1 MNHDDP
7 KRATD
12 AEWSDLEPAE
22 QARQLFADSLLER
35 LHQGADPQLQD
46 KLRSAFER
54 LEDPAPTGNV
64 LSFTRGFGR
73 QLAAA
78 ASLIVGLG
86 VLLFLIGGPGAS
98 SAEAM
103 LERARANASGGGL
116 RSFEILR
123 EWPSLEAEKRIGL
136 LHLGESGEFSVVI
149 EGDYG
154 PCRMG
159 RRGGEHWKHG
169 PMERFGSRGD
179 RRREEEPGAA
189 PPDDR
194 PLRHE
199 RPGGPGGPG
208 GPGPGDDPRGPLT
221 DWLDTN
227 GVELPYA
234 TLEEMVGLFD
244 EGYALEV
251 SSVRTAD
258 GDVRERLIAV
268 AEGEGQAS
276 FPPRPDRIELL
287 LGRAETGIEELRLYW
302 NDVPRFGRRPWE
314 SGRPSKDEGDDPE
327 GRDRESRGDRRPPWG
342 SKSRED
348 FNEFLCKRHPEWVGP
363 DGQFDFE
370 AKHRAEFAETRER
383 MGFAE
388 SVTYEQ
394 FKQADRER
402 SIVLR
407 LLDEAPPAAVF
418 EPVELEAATD
428 AR

>member
-1 MNHDDP
+1 MNHDEP
-7 KRATD
+7 KRAND
-12 AEWSDLEPAE
+12 AEWADLEPAE

-46 KLRSAFER
+46 KLRAAFDQ
-54 LEDPAPTGNV
+54 LEEPAPAGNV
-64 LSFTRGFGR
+64 PSFTRGFGR

-103 LERARANASGGGL
+103 LERARANASSGEL

-123 EWPSLEAEKRIGL
+123 EWPSLNAEKRIGL
-136 LHLGESGEFSVVI
+136 LHLGESGEYSVVI

-169 PMERFGSRGD
+169 PMERFGGRGGE
-179 RRREEEPGAA
+179 RREDPRGEPERSER
-189 PPDDR
+189 PDH
-194 PLRHE
+194 PV
-199 RPGGPGGPG
+199 RPGGRGSGG
-208 GPGPGDDPRGPLT
+208 DPRGPLT
-221 DWLDTN
+221 DWLNTN

-244 EGYALEV
+244 EGYTLEV
-251 SSVRTAD
+251 VSVRTAD
-258 GDVRERLIAV
+258 GDVREGLIAV
-268 AEGEGQAS
+268 AEGEAAES
-276 FPPRPDRIELL
+276 FPPRPDRIELQ

-302 NDVPRFGRRPWE
+302 SDAPRFGRRSGDSGRRNKGEREDNDGHDRGPRGGDRRSPWE
-314 SGRPSKDEGDDPE
+314 SMS
-327 GRDRESRGDRRPPWG
+327 S
-342 SKSRED
+342 ED
-348 FNEFLCKRHPEWVGP
+348 FNAFLSKRHPEWVGP

-370 AKHRAEFAETRER
+370 GLREAKFSKMRGRL
-383 MGFAE
+383 GLPD

-394 FKQADRER
+394 FKEADSER

-407 LLDEAPPAAVF
+407 LLDEAPSAEVF
-418 EPVELEAATD
+418 EPVEIEPATD

>member
-1 MNHDDP
+1 MNHDES
-7 KRATD
+7 KRAND
-12 AEWSDLEPAE
+12 AEWADLEPAE

-35 LHQGADPQLQD
+35 LHQGADPRLQD
-46 KLRSAFER
+46 KLRSAFDQ
-54 LEDPAPTGNV
+54 LEDPAPGDNV

-103 LERARANASGGGL
+103 LERARANAAGGGL

-123 EWPSLEAEKRIGL
+123 EWPSLDAEKRIGL
-136 LHLGESGEFSVVI
+136 LHLGESGEYSVVI

-169 PMERFGSRGD
+169 PMERFGGRGGERPED
-179 RRREEEPGAA
+179 QRGEFERSER
-189 PPDDR
+189 PD
-194 PLRHE
+194 
-199 RPGGPGGPG
+199 RPGGRGPG
-208 GPGPGDDPRGPLT
+208 GDPRGPLT
-221 DWLDTN
+221 DWLNTN

-251 SSVRTAD
+251 ASVRTAD

-268 AEGEGQAS
+268 AEGEAAES
-276 FPPRPDRIELL
+276 FPPRPDRIELQ

-302 NDVPRFGRRPWE
+302 SDAPRFGRRSSE
-314 SGRPSKDEGDDPE
+314 SGRRSKGERDGDD
-327 GRDRESRGDRRPPWG
+327 GRDRGPRGGGRHSPWD
-342 SKSRED
+342 SMSPED
-348 FNEFLCKRHPEWVGP
+348 LNEFLSKRHPEWVGP

-370 AKHRAEFAETRER
+370 AHWASKFEEKRER
-383 MGFAE
+383 LGIDD
-388 SVTYEQ
+388 SVTFEQ
-394 FKQADRER
+394 FKEADRER

-407 LLDEAPPAAVF
+407 LLDEAPSEEVF
-418 EPVELEAATD
+418 EPVELETATD